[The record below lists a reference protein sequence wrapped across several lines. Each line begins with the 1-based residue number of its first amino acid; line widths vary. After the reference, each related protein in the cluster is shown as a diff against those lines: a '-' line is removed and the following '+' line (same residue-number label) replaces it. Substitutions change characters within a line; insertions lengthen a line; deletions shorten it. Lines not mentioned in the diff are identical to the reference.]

1 MAPPPNAGGG
11 NVGANAGAA
20 DIVNGDDISARIEG
34 GRGEYYYYII
44 IIITAV
50 AAGCYCCSAAA
61 ATTTTTDVLLTY
73 YHVFMQFQL
82 AINLQQA
89 PKLRLLHQP
98 DPAPISLL

>member
-1 MAPPPNAGGG
+1 MVPPPNAGGG

-34 GRGEYYYYII
+34 GRGEYYYYYI
-44 IIITAV
+44 
-50 AAGCYCCSAAA
+50 
-61 ATTTTTDVLLTY
+61 TTTTTTNVLLTY